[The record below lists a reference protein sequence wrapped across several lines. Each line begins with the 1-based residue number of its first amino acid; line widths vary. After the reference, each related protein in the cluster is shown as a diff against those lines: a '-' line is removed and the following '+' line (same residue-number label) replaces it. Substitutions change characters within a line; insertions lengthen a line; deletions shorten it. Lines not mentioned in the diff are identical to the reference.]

1 MDEFELISRYF
12 KREQD
17 YPNIPLAVGD
27 DCAIAS
33 IPAGKQLV
41 FSIDTLLP
49 DVHFFSGSDANLIAE
64 RALRVSLSDLAA
76 MGATPLCFTLALSL
90 PEVNEEWLASFS
102 EGLHQAAALFSCPLV
117 GGDTVRGPL
126 CISIQVQG
134 LVDEGKAICRGGAE
148 VGDDVFVSGPMGD
161 GAAALH
167 MLKELL
173 QETESDEPQDVLD
186 IDEDDREYL
195 IERYFRPEP
204 QLSLGQALEGV
215 ASSAIDVSDG
225 LVADLG
231 HICRASGVAVS
242 LSLEAIPYSVGLSV
256 LAANLAEM
264 CDVPSTMAQDWVLH
278 GGDDYQLCFTVPK
291 AKRSLLEERMKGLD
305 VTIAHI
311 GEVVAGSGVRSSA
324 SGDAITAKGY
334 RHFAS

>member
-102 EGLHQAAALFSCPLV
+102 EGLHRAAEIYSCPLV

-134 LVDEGKAICRGGAE
+134 LVDEGKAICRSGAE
-148 VGDDVFVSGPMGD
+148 VGDEIFVSGPMGD

-167 MLKELL
+167 ML
-173 QETESDEPQDVLD
+173 QEGQQSAEDLE
-186 IDEDDREYL
+186 EDDLEYL
-195 IERYFRPEP
+195 FERYYRPEP
-204 QLSLGQALEGV
+204 QLSIGQALVGV

-231 HICRASGVAVS
+231 HICRASDVGAV
-242 LSLEAIPYSVGLSV
+242 LNLGEIPYSVGLSV
-256 LAANLAEM
+256 LAANVVET
-264 CDVPSTMAQDWVLH
+264 CQVPSTMVQDWILH

-291 AKRSLLEERMKGLD
+291 GKRSMLEERVEGLD
-305 VTIAHI
+305 VTITHI
-311 GEVVAGSGVRSSA
+311 GELTEGAGVRSSSSA
-324 SGDAITAKGY
+324 EPIIAKGY
-334 RHFAS
+334 RHFTS